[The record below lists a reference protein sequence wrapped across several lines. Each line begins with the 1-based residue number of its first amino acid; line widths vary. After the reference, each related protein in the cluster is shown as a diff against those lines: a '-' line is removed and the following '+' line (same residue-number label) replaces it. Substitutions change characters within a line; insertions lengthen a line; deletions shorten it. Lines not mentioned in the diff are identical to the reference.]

1 MIRAADLFC
10 GAGGASTGLQ
20 LAAAR
25 RGLGLDLVAIN
36 HWRAAVNTHEAN
48 HPNARH
54 FCMPVEAVDPRDAVP
69 GGRLD
74 LLVAGPECTHHSQ
87 AHGGRPKN
95 DQSRASA
102 WHLLRWA
109 ELLKIDRLLIENVP
123 EFQTWG
129 PLGSNNKPLKSRKG
143 ETYRA
148 FLAALTSLGYRI
160 ESRELNAADYGEAQ
174 TRNRLF
180 IQAVKGKRPIVW
192 PEPTHAKRAQA
203 SLLRDTQ
210 RWRGAKEVIDWNIES
225 KSINDPTRRP
235 LSPNTLRKINEGLQ
249 RFGGRP
255 FVIGQQGGSTPR
267 DTADPLPTLATD
279 GAIQLCEP
287 KPFLVPMYGMREG
300 QTPRTHSLDEPC
312 PTIPATG
319 GGKFG
324 LVEPFIVDA
333 AFGTDFGNRVK
344 SINEPLGT
352 IPTSNRFALVE
363 PFTIPYCS
371 NGGDL
376 ARPVTEPMGTI
387 TTKDRI
393 ALVIPD
399 GYDVKFRM
407 LQPIELARAMG
418 FPDSY
423 QFVADTKQ
431 DRIKLIGNAWSV
443 RVAEALC
450 SAILSTIEAPASR
463 QRGAA

>member
-48 HPNARH
+48 HPGARH

-129 PLGSNNKPLKSRKG
+129 PLGSNQKPLKSRKG

-192 PEPTHAKRAQA
+192 PDPTHAKRAQA
-203 SLLRDTQ
+203 SLLRSTE
-210 RWRGAKEVIDWNIES
+210 RWRGAREVIDWSVPS
-225 KSINDPTRRP
+225 KSISDPTRRP
-235 LSPNTLRKINEGLQ
+235 LSPNTLRKINEGL
-249 RFGGRP
+249 RKFGGRP

-267 DTADPLPTLATD
+267 VTDEPLPTLATD

-287 KPFLVPMYGMREG
+287 QPFLVPMYGMRPG
-300 QTPRTHSLDEPC
+300 QTARTHSIDEPV

-324 LVEPFIVDA
+324 LVQ
-333 AFGTDFGNRVK
+333 
-344 SINEPLGT
+344 
-352 IPTSNRFALVE
+352 

-371 NGGDL
+371 NGGEL
-376 ARPVTEPMGTI
+376 VRPVDEPMGTI

-393 ALVIPD
+393 ALVIPE
-399 GYDVKFRM
+399 GLDVKFRM
-407 LQPIELARAMG
+407 LQPHELAAAMG
-418 FPDSY
+418 FPSSY
-423 QFVADTKQ
+423 KFVADTKQ

-450 SAILSTIEAPASR
+450 SAILSTVEAPASR
-463 QRGAA
+463 QTRSVA

>member
-20 LAAAR
+20 FAAAR
-25 RGLGLDLVAIN
+25 RGLDVDLVAIN
-36 HWRAAVNTHEAN
+36 HWRAAVKTHEAN
-48 HPNARH
+48 HPHARH

-69 GGRLD
+69 GGKLD
-74 LLVAGPECTHHSQ
+74 ILVAGPECTHHSM

-109 ELLKIDRLLIENVP
+109 ELLTIDRMLIENVP

-129 PLGSNNKPLKSRKG
+129 PLGTNGKPLKSRKG

-160 ESRELNAADYGEAQ
+160 ESREINAADYGEAQ

-180 IQAVKGKRPIVW
+180 IQAVRGKRPIAW
-192 PEPTHAKRAQA
+192 PEPTHAKRAQQ
-203 SLLRDTQ
+203 SLLRDVV
-210 RWRGAKEVIDWNIES
+210 RWRGAKEVIDWSIES
-225 KSINDPTRRP
+225 KSINDPSRRP
-235 LSPNTLRKINEGLQ
+235 LSENTLRKINEGLK
-249 RFGGRP
+249 RFGGKP
-255 FVIGQQGGSTPR
+255 FTIGQQGGSTPR
-267 DTADPLPTLATD
+267 QTDDPLPTLATD

-287 KPFLVPMYGMREG
+287 RPFLVPFYGMRPG
-300 QTPRTHSLDEPC
+300 QAPRTHSIDEPL
-312 PTIPATG
+312 PTVPATG
-319 GGKFG
+319 DGKFG
-324 LVEPFIVDA
+324 LAQPFIITPGGAQLRRARGVD
-333 AFGTDFGNRVK
+333 
-344 SINEPLGT
+344 EPL
-352 IPTSNRFALVE
+352 PTVMCSDRFGVVE
-363 PFTIPYCS
+363 PFTLPYCS
-371 NGGDL
+371 NGGEL

-407 LQPIELARAMG
+407 LQPHELAAAQG
-418 FPDSY
+418 FPSDY
-423 QFVADTKQ
+423 KFIADTKG
-431 DRIKLIGNAWSV
+431 DTIKLIGNAWSV
-443 RVAEALC
+443 RVSEALC
-450 SAILSTIEAPASR
+450 SAILSTMEAPAVR
-463 QRGAA
+463 RRGAA